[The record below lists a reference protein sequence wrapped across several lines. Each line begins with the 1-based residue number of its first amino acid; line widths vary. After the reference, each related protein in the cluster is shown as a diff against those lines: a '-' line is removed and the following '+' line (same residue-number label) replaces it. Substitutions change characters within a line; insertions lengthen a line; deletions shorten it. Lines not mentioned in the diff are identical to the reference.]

1 MKNFPTFEE
10 FIGEAVEWNQGGII
24 FIVGKPDSN
33 KQKNLYLARAMR
45 VVTLQRTNLPAEM
58 VNLYPEIYIV
68 KEEDSRLVAK
78 KIIYDNR
85 SLKNSV
91 GLSSLNVVLNKNK
104 TPYWRNTIREIDL
117 GKVLRDSY
125 SLVKN
130 LDVKL

>member
-24 FIVGKPDSN
+24 FIVGKPDSE

-68 KEEDSRLVAK
+68 KEEEGKLVAK
-78 KIIYDNR
+78 KIMYDNR

-104 TPYWRNTIREIDL
+104 TPYWRNTIRETDL

-125 SLVKN
+125 SMVKN
-130 LDVKL
+130 LEVKL

>member
-78 KIIYDNR
+78 KIMYDNR